1 MVLSG
6 AFWDI
11 MRACRRFRRIG
22 LQIKTATSQLGAAA
36 RGGNVAD
43 TIAYQVDDR
52 GLCRH
57 AGVAARAT
65 VALPAPSERRLCIS
79 AAWQLCAPDQSG
91 CTDRSLLLPTGAH
104 NIQPAPRFS
113 RRSAARFA
121 CRDRSHRWDSR
132 VGAKHGS
139 RRRRSTRHG
148 YFPSRRGALASP
160 PRCRGAQIRCRRQS
174 NGAPVGEAGLA
185 GERRSGP
192 CDAPPSPFPAAVALY
207 SGTYPA
213 TITIS
218 A

>member
-11 MRACRRFRRIG
+11 LRACRRLRRTV
-22 LQIKTATSQLGAAA
+22 LQIKAATSQLGAAA

-65 VALPAPSERRLCIS
+65 FALSAPSERRLCIS
-79 AAWQLCAPDQSG
+79 GARQLCAPDQSG
-91 CTDRSLLLPTGAH
+91 CTDRSLLLPTGAY

-121 CRDRSHRWDSR
+121 CRDRSHRWD
-132 VGAKHGS
+132 
-139 RRRRSTRHG
+139 TR
-148 YFPSRRGALASP
+148 
-160 PRCRGAQIRCRRQS
+160 
-174 NGAPVGEAGLA
+174 
-185 GERRSGP
+185 RRSGP
-192 CDAPPSPFPAAVALY
+192 EITVIWLIAPSLIPVQTPALAPV
-207 SGTYPA
+207 P
-213 TITIS
+213 
-218 A
+218 